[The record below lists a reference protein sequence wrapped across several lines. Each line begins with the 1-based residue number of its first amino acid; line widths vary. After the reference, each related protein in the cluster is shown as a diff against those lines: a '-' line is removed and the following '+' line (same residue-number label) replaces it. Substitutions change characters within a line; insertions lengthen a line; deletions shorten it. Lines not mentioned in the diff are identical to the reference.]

1 MSIRTERIAEQI
13 RGELARLLREEV
25 HDPRIRLLSITRVK
39 VSPDLST
46 ALVFWSPLDVD
57 ADADPEDIAEGLESA
72 AGFLRRQI
80 GGALPLRRTP
90 ALSFRFDPSIRE
102 GARMLT
108 LIRELP
114 EVQHPRDD
122 ADGATEDPGASAG
135 RDAEARGAG
144 ADGEET

>member
-25 HDPRIRLLSITRVK
+25 HDPRVRLLSITRVK

-57 ADADPEDIAEGLESA
+57 AESDPEEIAEGLESA

-80 GGALPLRRTP
+80 GRALPLRRTP
-90 ALSFRFDPSIRE
+90 ELSFRFDPSIRE

-114 EVQHPRDD
+114 EVKHPKDD
-122 ADGATEDPGASAG
+122 ADRAPDEPGANEG
-135 RDAEARGAG
+135 PEAPPRGAG